1 MAPVFWD
8 SWSSNLNRDLCY
20 TKLTDILGWHFFWGR
35 HVLLKRG
42 RLICQNKTASMV
54 YTKTFIDST
63 NELNYN
69 SNFV

>member
-42 RLICQNKTASMV
+42 RLICQNKTASM
-54 YTKTFIDST
+54 
-63 NELNYN
+63 L
-69 SNFV
+69 